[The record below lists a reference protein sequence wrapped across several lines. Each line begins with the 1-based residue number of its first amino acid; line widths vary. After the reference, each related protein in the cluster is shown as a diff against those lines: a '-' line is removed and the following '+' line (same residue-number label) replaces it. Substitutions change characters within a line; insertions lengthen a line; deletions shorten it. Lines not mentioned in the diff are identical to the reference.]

1 MLKLKPVVPRRHK
14 RATVNATDKLNIE
27 YFNYIALVMR
37 QNAALSYVTQQTMP
51 LKFGVKW
58 DTEVSYFE
66 RIILKLDSQ
75 VPAYRLM
82 LTPKTQG
89 RSLYDSNLAAV
100 KWAER
105 EFPSPLKAMIYFH
118 LSSTTQYAMSWV
130 PAESREAIY
139 LHFYCGIQR

>member
-58 DTEVSYFE
+58 DTEVLF
-66 RIILKLDSQ
+66 
-75 VPAYRLM
+75 
-82 LTPKTQG
+82 
-89 RSLYDSNLAAV
+89 
-100 KWAER
+100 
-105 EFPSPLKAMIYFH
+105 
-118 LSSTTQYAMSWV
+118 
-130 PAESREAIY
+130 
-139 LHFYCGIQR
+139 